1 MKSFSGL
8 KSESSPALSESKLKF
23 VRRRRSLLGIGVA
36 GVVLA
41 AAYFGFSVRVSSP
54 PTGSQASGSGVFVAI
69 PELQPLYDVLEAYGQ
84 GGRPVIFKGGA
95 QKQLVFSGPA
105 DLQAAE
111 NNWEFVRQSAT
122 WANGN
127 STFADN
133 LITGLKNSGL
143 LTNNPQQLA
152 TTTVLSGVTYKLK
165 LETNGTCNPTASC
178 QSISASAYT
187 GTKNFNHRF
196 KLWRASDNLDVV
208 ELLFDDIDNP
218 ATGDGVL
225 LNYRLGLLDGTLS
238 DNPNLIVE
246 SYISGASPNRRQTYS
261 WGAAF
266 NITGTAAATTSD
278 RGRVVLEEM
287 TVGLKG
293 GGTSSG
299 ALCVRIAA
307 RTVSQ
312 TIAGCGTGNFYYALA
327 YGQKTVSN
335 FETTALS
342 GIAVNSLATGG
353 QVCGILSLGFGTFNG
368 AGFLADGLSSSTVS
382 DGFPDPS
389 VNGGYPGVQ
398 ALFNKINTSGAG
410 AGGFDDLQKA
420 TVDALNANISFHPAS
435 EAPGF

>member
-1 MKSFSGL
+1 MQLKKVSKTKSRILSIL
-8 KSESSPALSESKLKF
+8 KPERPSL
-23 VRRRRSLLGIGVA
+23 RRVLGIAVA
-36 GVVLA
+36 GMAIAV
-41 AAYFGFSVRVSSP
+41 AYFGVSVRVVSP
-54 PTGSQASGSGVFVAI
+54 PTGAGVAPGSVAVSV
-69 PELQPLYDVLEAYGQ
+69 PELQPVYDVLEAVQQ
-84 GGRPVIFKGGA
+84 GGTPVAFNAGPG
-95 QKQLVFSGPA
+95 KQIVFSGPA
-105 DLQAAE
+105 ELAAAE
-111 NNWEFVRQSAT
+111 DNWAFVRQSAT

-143 LTNNPQQLA
+143 LTNSPSQLA

-178 QSISASAYT
+178 QNISSSAYT
-187 GTKNFNHRF
+187 GTKTFNHRF

-208 ELLFDDIDNP
+208 ELLFDDIDSP

-225 LNYRLGLLDGTLS
+225 LNYRLGILDATLS

-266 NITGTAAATTSD
+266 NTTGTAAASTSD

-312 TIAGCGTGNFYYALA
+312 TITGCGTGNFYYALA
-327 YGQKTVSN
+327 YGQKTLTN

-342 GIAVNSLATGG
+342 GIAVNDLTTNG
-353 QVCGILSLGFGTFNG
+353 QICGIVNLGFGTFNG
-368 AGFLADGLSSSTVS
+368 AGFLADGQSSSTVP

-398 ALFNKINTSGAG
+398 ALFNKIDTSGAG
-410 AGGFDDLQKA
+410 AGGFDDLQQS
-420 TVDALNANISFHPAS
+420 TIDGLNSSIAFHPAS

>member
-1 MKSFSGL
+1 MKPGL
-8 KSESSPALSESKLKF
+8 ISNLNRPARKIF
-23 VRRRRSLLGIGVA
+23 T
-36 GVVLA
+36 LA
-41 AAYFGFSVRVSSP
+41 LTGAFAAILYFGISVRLTSP
-54 PTGSQASGSGVFVAI
+54 PTGSVPGAGTVSVAV
-69 PELQPLYDVLEAYGQ
+69 PELQPVFDAIQAYHNGGTPVVFQ
-84 GGRPVIFKGGA
+84 GP
-95 QKQLVFSGPA
+95 QKQIVFSGTGE
-105 DLQAAE
+105 LEAAE
-111 NNWEFVRQSAT
+111 SSWAFVRQSAT

-127 STFADN
+127 STLADN

-143 LTNNPQQLA
+143 LTNATTQLS
-152 TTTVLSGVTYKLK
+152 TTTVLNGVSYKVK
-165 LETNGTCNPTASC
+165 LETNNSCNPTTACQNITAS
-178 QSISASAYT
+178 SYT
-187 GTKNFNHRF
+187 GNKTFTNRF
-196 KLWRASDNLDVV
+196 KLWRASDNLDVL
-208 ELLFDDIDNP
+208 EMLFDDVDNP

-225 LNYRLGLLDGTLS
+225 LNYRLGVLDGSLS

-266 NITGTAAATTSD
+266 NITGTQAATTID

-312 TIAGCGTGNFYYALA
+312 TIPFCGTGNFYYALA

-342 GIAVNSLATGG
+342 GLQVNTLATGG
-353 QVCGILSLGFGTFNG
+353 QICSLTSLGFGTFNG
-368 AGFLADGLSSSTVS
+368 AGFLADGQSSATVPN
-382 DGFPDPS
+382 GFPDPS

-398 ALFNKINTSGAG
+398 ALFNKVNTVGAG
-410 AGGFDDLQKA
+410 AGGFDDLLGA
-420 TVDALNANISFHPAS
+420 TIDGLSGTIAFHPAS

>member
-1 MKSFSGL
+1 MKSNLDSFTDQTKRPGPKKVLVFSVTGL
-8 KSESSPALSESKLKF
+8 VL
-23 VRRRRSLLGIGVA
+23 
-36 GVVLA
+36 VV
-41 AAYFGFSVRVSSP
+41 AYFGVSLRLVSP
-54 PTGSQASGSGVFVAI
+54 PTGSVSTNTVVAV
-69 PELQPLYDVLEAYGQ
+69 PVPQLQPVFDVLQAYSQ
-84 GGRPVIFKGGA
+84 GGTPVVFQGPG
-95 QKQLVFSGPA
+95 QRLVVGGPA
-105 DLQAAE
+105 ELAAAE
-111 NNWEFVRQSAT
+111 NSWGFVRQSAT

-127 STFADN
+127 STLADN
-133 LITGLKNSGL
+133 LITSLKNSGL
-143 LTNNPQQLA
+143 LTNTATQLA
-152 TTTVLSGVTYKLK
+152 TTTVLNGVSYKVK
-165 LETNGTCNPTASC
+165 LETNNTCSPTTAC
-178 QSISASAYT
+178 QNINASAYT
-187 GTKNFNHRF
+187 GTKTFSHRF
-196 KLWRASDNLDVV
+196 KLWRASDNLDVL
-208 ELLFDDIDNP
+208 EMLFDDIDSP

-225 LNYRLGLLDGTLS
+225 LNYRLGALDGTLS
-238 DNPNLIVE
+238 DNNALIVE

-266 NITGTAAATTSD
+266 NTTGTAAATTTD

-312 TIAGCGTGNFYYALA
+312 TITGCGTGNFYYALA
-327 YGQKTVSN
+327 YGQKTATN

-342 GIAVNSLATGG
+342 GLAVNTLATGG
-353 QVCGILSLGFGTFNG
+353 QICGVINLGFGTFNG
-368 AGFLADGLSSSTVS
+368 SGFLADGQSASTVPN
-382 DGFPDPS
+382 GFPDPS

-420 TVDALNANISFHPAS
+420 TLDGLNASIAFHPAS